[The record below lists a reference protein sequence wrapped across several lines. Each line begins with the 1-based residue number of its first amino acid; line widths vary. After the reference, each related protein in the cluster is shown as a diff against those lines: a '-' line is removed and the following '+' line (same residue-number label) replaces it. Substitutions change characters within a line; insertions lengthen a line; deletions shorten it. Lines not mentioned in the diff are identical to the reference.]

1 MKNSNESTPAISQT
15 KALSVMLLGLGST
28 LVLSSVVVTCV
39 IKWFA
44 QS

>member
-1 MKNSNESTPAISQT
+1 MKHSNEGTPAISQT
-15 KALSVMLLGLGST
+15 KALSVMLLGFCST
-28 LVLSSVVVTCV
+28 LVLSSAVVTCV